1 MALVISGTA
10 NGSIQFGDGTS
21 QNTAGTVVTTSNGY
35 TKLPNGLILQ
45 WGPLNGTAA
54 NWYVTFPITFPTACL
69 WVGFNNYIPNA
80 AGSSEYGGN
89 IPANAGPFAN
99 GVNIVISTG
108 SNNTYLNWFAIGY

>member
-45 WGPLNGTAA
+45 WGS
-54 NWYVTFPITFPTACL
+54 VTQTGVAFNVVFPITFPNACL
-69 WVGFNNYIPNA
+69 A
-80 AGSSEYGGN
+80 AGWN
-89 IPANAGPFAN
+89 NFIPGSGTQEWPGAIASGAGPFAN
-99 GVNIVISTG
+99 GMNIIISTG
-108 SNNTYLNWFAIGY
+108 SNSTILNWYAIGY